1 MTLGEENGEA
11 ADESI
16 SRASGIARLD
26 GERRDEF
33 GAAAGR
39 KKRTALRERENY
51 AAKAF
56 LQQSRGAGFGFA
68 EGLYGQAGE
77 CFSFRL
83 VGDEIVGVAELRKV
97 HLLRGSRIH
106 EAANIVGF
114 GEPDG
119 VIDRFERNFELQN
132 DG

>member
-16 SRASGIARLD
+16 SRAGGVARLD

-77 CFSFRL
+77 GFGFRF
-83 VGDEIVGVAELRKV
+83 VGNETVGVAELCEV
-97 HLLRGSRIH
+97 YFLRGGRIH
-106 EAANIVGF
+106 QAANVVGF

-119 VIDRFERNFELQN
+119 VIDRFER
-132 DG
+132 